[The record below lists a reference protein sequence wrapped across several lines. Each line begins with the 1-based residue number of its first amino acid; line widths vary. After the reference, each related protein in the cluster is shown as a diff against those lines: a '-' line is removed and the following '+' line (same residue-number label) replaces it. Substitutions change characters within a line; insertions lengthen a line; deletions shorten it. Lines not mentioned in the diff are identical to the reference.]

1 MKFTD
6 NMLAEA
12 RLAKSAEELL
22 ALAEKNDIEMTVEEA
37 EANFAVLGGKTGE
50 LADDE
55 LDNVAGG
62 ACRYKDGRPVV
73 TVAHDCSNWRCKH
86 DGSEEKIKPMGAWI
100 CRTCG
105 IRTYCNTCKYCSYEK
120 GLWLCNNIKNQI

>member
-73 TVAHDCSNWRCKH
+73 TVAHDCSNWCCKH
-86 DGSEEKIKPMGAWI
+86 DGSEEKIKPMGALDLQNLRYPDI
-100 CRTCG
+100 LQHLQILLLRKRTVA
-105 IRTYCNTCKYCSYEK
+105 
-120 GLWLCNNIKNQI
+120 LQ

>member
-6 NMLAEA
+6 NLLAEA
-12 RLAKSAEELL
+12 KRARSAEELL
-22 ALAEKNDIEMTVEEA
+22 TLAKENGIEMTIEEA

-50 LADDE
+50 LADEE

-73 TVAHDCSNWRCKH
+73 TVAHDCSNW
-86 DGSEEKIKPMGAWI
+86 
-100 CRTCG
+100 
-105 IRTYCNTCKYCSYEK
+105 
-120 GLWLCNNIKNQI
+120 

>member
-6 NMLAEA
+6 NLLAEA

-50 LADDE
+50 LADEE

-73 TVAHDCSNWRCKH
+73 TVAHDCSNW
-86 DGSEEKIKPMGAWI
+86 
-100 CRTCG
+100 
-105 IRTYCNTCKYCSYEK
+105 
-120 GLWLCNNIKNQI
+120 

>member
-1 MKFTD
+1 
-6 NMLAEA
+6 
-12 RLAKSAEELL
+12 
-22 ALAEKNDIEMTVEEA
+22 MTVEEA

-73 TVAHDCSNWRCKH
+73 TVAHDCSNWCCKH

-105 IRTYCNTCKYCSYEK
+105 IRMSSPSMTSGALESIVSRLKSIPATSSRRTLVL
-120 GLWLCNNIKNQI
+120 GAAWAVGSIPSTFSSAS